1 VTIAQLA
8 AAALQRAR
16 ELGCSHAWFREDR
29 VRTAGLLL
37 RDAKVVGSQD
47 TTDAGFSVRVVHD
60 GVWGFASAVD
70 PTVASA
76 VAVAEEA
83 VAVARA
89 CAIGDRR
96 VELADEPV
104 HGDVSWTGPCEID
117 PFDVPEDERV
127 ALLADWSGR
136 LLGAPQVAHV
146 MAKLVLVRENKFCAD
161 LAGTTTTQERVR
173 IHPQVLTFGDG
184 ATLRSCGPPT
194 ARGWEY
200 VTGTGWDWDAELAGM
215 PAQLATKID
224 AVPVEPG
231 RYDLVIEPSNLW
243 LTIHETIGHAT
254 ELDRAL
260 GYETSYAGTTFV
272 SPDQVSSL
280 RYGSAHLSVTAD
292 RTAPHSLATIGF
304 DDEGVAAQSWP
315 LIDEGVL
322 VGLQFDRHTARLVGA
337 ERSTGCSFAESG
349 LHVPIS
355 RMPNVSVRPAP
366 GGPSTESLIG
376 AVEDGIH
383 IAGAESWSIDTR
395 RQNFQFTAQ
404 RCHRIR
410 HGRLAEPLRDV
421 AYTGVTT
428 DFWGSLD
435 GVGGPGT
442 YEVFG
447 ADLCGKGQ
455 PVQAAAVS
463 HGAPSVLLRQIQVIN
478 TGGGP

>member
-1 VTIAQLA
+1 MWQVA
-8 AAALQRAR
+8 AAALQRAH
-16 ELGCSHAWFREDR
+16 ELGCSHAWFREDQ

-37 RDAKVVGSQD
+37 RDANVVSTQD
-47 TTDAGFSVRVVHD
+47 ATDTGFSVRVVHD
-60 GVWGFASAVD
+60 GAWGFAAGVD
-70 PTVASA
+70 VTISSA
-76 VAVAEEA
+76 VAVVEQAVAIAKA
-83 VAVARA
+83 VAVGGRH
-89 CAIGDRR
+89 G
-96 VELADEPV
+96 EPAEEPGY
-104 HGDVSWTGPCEID
+104 GDVSWVGPCAVD
-117 PFDVPEDERV
+117 PFGVPEDERV

-136 LLGAPQVAHV
+136 LLGAPRVAHV
-146 MAKLVLVRENKFCAD
+146 MAKLVLVRENKFYAD
-161 LAGTTTTQERVR
+161 LAGTTATQERVR
-173 IHPQVLTFGDG
+173 IHPQVLAFGDG

-200 VTGTGWDWDAELAGM
+200 VTGTGWDWDSELAEM
-215 PAQLATKID
+215 PSQLAAKTS
-224 AVPVEPG
+224 ATPVEPG

-243 LTIHETIGHAT
+243 LTVHETIGHAT

-272 SPDQVSSL
+272 SPEHVGAL

-292 RTAPHSLATIGF
+292 RTAEHSLATIGY

-315 LIDEGVL
+315 LIDQGVL
-322 VGLQFDRHTARLVGA
+322 VGLQFDRHTARLFGA
-337 ERSTGCSFAESG
+337 ERSNGCSYAESG

-355 RMPNVSVRPAP
+355 RMPNVSVQPSP
-366 GGPSTESLIG
+366 GGPDTAELIA

-383 IAGAESWSIDTR
+383 IAGADSWSIDAS

-410 HGRLAEPLRDV
+410 HGQLAEPLRDV

-428 DFWGSLD
+428 AFWGSLD
-435 GVGGPGT
+435 GTGGPGT
-442 YEVFG
+442 YQVFG

-463 HGAPSVLLRQIQVIN
+463 HGSPSVLVRQIQVIN
-478 TGGGP
+478 TGGGS